1 MDTLNSFLRS
11 LGTPYPLRDWFVI
24 VVCASMCGIASVAI
38 AGYLFFGIQTGS
50 LVGAETVA
58 KELPSPVSRAEMKK
72 SVEIYT
78 ERAVNYE
85 AKNFP
90 FEQLSDP
97 FISVAKKK

>member
-1 MDTLNSFLRS
+1 MEKLNAFIRS
-11 LGTPYPLRDWFVI
+11 LGTPYPLRDWFTI
-24 VVCASMCGIASVAI
+24 VLSALFLGVLAIAV

-58 KELPSPVSRAEMKK
+58 REMPSPVSRAEMKK
-72 SVEIYT
+72 SIDTYT

-90 FEQLSDP
+90 FEPLSDP
-97 FISVAKKK
+97 FIPVAKKK